1 MFRFI
6 IKDFVVI
13 MSSFSCNVLKC
24 VSMNNQECK
33 VRPEVINVISN
44 ETSFCPCSVKIIK
57 CSGICNSIN
66 NPFTKLCV
74 PDASKNMNI
83 KVFKN

>member
-6 IKDFVVI
+6 IKVFVVI
-13 MSSFSCNVLKC
+13 MSSFSYNVLKC

-33 VRPEVINVISN
+33 VRPEVINIISN

-66 NPFTKLCV
+66 SLFAKLCA
-74 PDASKNMNI
+74 PDVNKNMNI
-83 KVFKN
+83 KVSKN

>member
-33 VRPEVINVISN
+33 VRPEVINIISN
-44 ETSFCPCSVKIIK
+44 ETSFCPSSVKIIK

-66 NPFTKLCV
+66 NLFAKLCV
-74 PDASKNMNI
+74 PDVSKNMNI